1 MECVTKRGVMDARAC
16 VSVRDM
22 SASLQRFSFHHECPN
37 SHGPSS
43 SSSDVQGEIPTVN
56 PTVKQ
61 GLQVSIWY
69 VQVQWTLLS
78 ILTSPCDAKRM
89 SAALGPAHRSEIWRM
104 SPLRVQGLFKAHY
117 LKAHLYLPAADQHR
131 RVNIPYNANTRTLQ
145 YSRRTLASSS
155 QVPSIRPKNTAR
167 RRGQQS
173 RSTTI
178 RTLCPTKLT
187 REDHLSIRRKGHS
200 TLNFF
205 ILFPQDV
212 RYVDVVL
219 PMLESLRLPS
229 NSDRGGFLYYHQP
242 PRAPPFAGE
251 IRFRL
256 TPSPEPTSFSAGV
269 DLTNKSGTP
278 WRISLP
284 SIPRCESWDPFCV
297 LLTEVDKTVSK
308 EVMTLARRSGHL
320 KATRA
325 GDSRVTR
332 CLYAFGQP
340 FEFSLENK
348 CHTFTLVGKAA
359 LLRAKLD
366 FISRVRTQ
374 QGHNRYVPQNPF
386 SGNYSCSRSV
396 AVVAMLALTWSLY
409 TGTIICCFEPS
420 PLPEHNAKRIVV
432 IRVLRTLDS
441 DPVRPNPSYTG
452 PQYPPELM
460 PRAGELLLKLGK
472 KGKLRPW
479 AYNVDKHSPTWNAGD
494 VQHNGGPLRV
504 LFENAI
510 SYGSDLRH

>member
-1 MECVTKRGVMDARAC
+1 MT
-16 VSVRDM
+16 
-22 SASLQRFSFHHECPN
+22 
-37 SHGPSS
+37 
-43 SSSDVQGEIPTVN
+43 
-56 PTVKQ
+56 
-61 GLQVSIWY
+61 
-69 VQVQWTLLS
+69 
-78 ILTSPCDAKRM
+78 
-89 SAALGPAHRSEIWRM
+89 
-104 SPLRVQGLFKAHY
+104 PLRVQGRLARF
-117 LKAHLYLPAADQHR
+117 LKASLHLPGQHR
-131 RVNIPYNANTRTLQ
+131 VKIPYHSVICTSQ
-145 YSRRTLASSS
+145 YFRRTLASSS
-155 QVPSIRPKNTAR
+155 QVPSREGTGPDNSEAKRLGRPTR
-167 RRGQQS
+167 P
-173 RSTTI
+173 TTGAI
-178 RTLCPTKLT
+178 RTLCPANLT
-187 REDHLSIRRKGHS
+187 REDYLTVYRWRDHP
-200 TLNFF
+200 TLTFYV
-205 ILFPQDV
+205 LLPHGARHVTVHFPMV
-212 RYVDVVL
+212 
-219 PMLESLRLPS
+219 ESLQLTS
-229 NSDRGGFLYYHQP
+229 GSDRGGFLYYHRP
-242 PRAPPFAGE
+242 SRAPPLAGE

-441 DPVRPNPSYTG
+441 DPVRPNPSYFG
-452 PQYPPELM
+452 PQYPPPFL
-460 PRAGELLLKLGK
+460 PFNATIAPGK
-472 KGKLRPW
+472 
-479 AYNVDKHSPTWNAGD
+479 SP
-494 VQHNGGPLRV
+494 
-504 LFENAI
+504 
-510 SYGSDLRH
+510 